1 MELLIVVD
9 RSSPRL
15 LQLQLYDELRRLILS
30 GVVVSGQRLP
40 SSRKIAEQLD
50 LARNTVVL
58 AYERLVV
65 EGYVVT
71 REKAG
76 FFVNDRLPDAAVL
89 IRNGH
94 IQETASDGRIR
105 VGRIPTF
112 SGRSPSLW
120 RDAPQRPALDLF
132 VGRPL
137 QSSFPLTFW
146 RRAAG
151 RHLTRLSAG
160 LTEYGDP
167 CGLLRLRSAIA
178 GHLRATR
185 GISANP
191 EQIVITSGI
200 QGALN
205 LIARIFLAGR
215 SPQRVAIENPCYQG
229 AAYLFASYGAQ
240 LHPVDVDDNGLIV
253 SHLERY
259 TGSLIYVTPSHQF
272 PTGYT
277 MPLDRR
283 LHLLDWA
290 YRTGTYVIEDD
301 YDSDFRYDGAPLT
314 ALAGLDRRGR
324 VIYLGTFSKSIGAGM
339 RIGYAVL
346 PQHIVDQGRI
356 VKALCD
362 NGAPWLEQMVLADF
376 IEQGEFLRHLCRIRQ
391 RYLSA
396 RDVLVEEIHLR
407 FPGSVISGAECGMH
421 IMWQL
426 PDWAPTAAEL
436 QRLAIGCGV
445 GLYSV
450 SAAAGHEFNASSRY
464 GLRSMVV
471 GYASLTVAQIRDA
484 ITRVADVV
492 RSSGARPKAAR

>member
-30 GVVVSGQRLP
+30 GAVASGQRLP
-40 SSRKIAEQLD
+40 SSRKIAEQLE

-58 AYERLVV
+58 AYERLLV
-65 EGYVVT
+65 EGYVVS

-76 FFVNDRLPDAAVL
+76 FFVNDRLPDAAML

-94 IQETASDGRIR
+94 VQETSSNGRIR
-105 VGRIPTF
+105 VGKIPTF

-120 RDAPQRPALDLF
+120 TDAAQRPALDLF

-137 QSSFPLTFW
+137 RSSFPLTFW
-146 RRAAG
+146 RRAAS
-151 RHLTRLSAG
+151 RHLSRLSAG

-167 CGLLRLRSAIA
+167 RGLLRLRTAIA
-178 GHLRATR
+178 SHLKATR
-185 GISANP
+185 GISADP
-191 EQIVITSGI
+191 EQIVVTSGI

-205 LIARIFLAGR
+205 LIARVFLAGR
-215 SPQRVAIENPCYQG
+215 TPQRVAIENPCYQG

-253 SHLERY
+253 SQLDRY

-339 RIGYAVL
+339 RLGYAVL
-346 PQHIVDQGRI
+346 PQHIVEQGRI
-356 VKALCD
+356 VKALLD
-362 NGAPWLEQMVLADF
+362 NGAPWLEQAVLADF
-376 IEQGEFLRHLCRIRQ
+376 IEQGEFLRHLYRIRQ
-391 RYLSA
+391 LYLSV
-396 RDVLVEEIHLR
+396 RDVLVAEIHR
-407 FPGSVISGAECGMH
+407 HFPGSVLSGIECGMH

-426 PDWAPTAAEL
+426 PEWAPAAAEF
-436 QRLAIGCGV
+436 QRLAADCGV
-445 GLYSV
+445 GLYSL
-450 SAAAGHEFNASSRY
+450 SAAAGYQFNPASCY

-471 GYASLTVAQIRDA
+471 GYASLTIPQIREA
-484 ITRVADVV
+484 ISRLATAVHADHVS
-492 RSSGARPKAAR
+492 R